1 MVIESKDKEVMS
13 VVRKLVVTNDQDHA
27 SVAIEK
33 GAAKFVPTSIKS
45 ESTVAVEA
53 TSEGGPSG
61 GVEKSKEEKK
71 AIVGENVTEKVDR
84 EFSKENVRWKPG
96 RENWLSERLRFLEE
110 QRKCAKRQKCEK
122 RA

>member
-13 VVRKLVVTNDQDHA
+13 GVRKLVVTNDQDHA
-27 SVAIEK
+27 SVAVEK
-33 GAAKFVPTSIKS
+33 GAAKVVPTSIKS

-53 TSEGGPSG
+53 TSEGDPSG

-71 AIVGENVTEKVDR
+71 TIVGENVTEKVDL
-84 EFSKENVRWKPG
+84 SKENVTRRPG
-96 RENWLSERLRFLEE
+96 RESWFSERIRFLEE